1 MKIYKN
7 ARILTLAEKGLIES
21 GVVVVDGAKIAGVY
35 DVAEFDATQYPT
47 AEVIDL
53 GGKFVM
59 PGLINGHHHSAMWRN
74 YGKITAFNHDS
85 ATQALMVLET

>member
-35 DVAEFDATQYPT
+35 DVAEFDATQYPRGHRSWRKIRD
-47 AEVIDL
+47 AR
-53 GGKFVM
+53 
-59 PGLINGHHHSAMWRN
+59 INQRPPS
-74 YGKITAFNHDS
+74 
-85 ATQALMVLET
+85 